1 MQKSIAIIENNIISS
16 LTVRK
21 KLTTVLKEQGY
32 KVTVLTTGTAQQ
44 LEKAKELG
52 MDVID
57 ITSSNQHPVEVLR
70 YMFKLRKALKEC
82 KADICL
88 TFTIRPAI
96 WGNFVTRLLGIPT
109 ITNITGVGPLFA
121 SKSIAYR
128 LARMLYRLSLKRTR
142 KIFFQNRDDQSLFVK
157 HKFTTVRGSSLIPG
171 SGVDHELF
179 SPQSCTAPEG
189 KIVFLYIGR
198 LLKDKGICEY
208 VDAARIIRKKYPHTV
223 FKVVGPL
230 WQQNLKEN
238 TITSDQVE
246 AWVNEGTI
254 EYEGELSDV
263 RDAIAGCHSLVLP
276 SYREGTSNVL
286 LEASSME
293 RPCITCDTPG
303 CREIVSHEITGY
315 LCKVADAEDLAEK
328 IEKMILLSEEK
339 RIQMGAAAR
348 SKVIKEYDKNMVV
361 QIYLNAIERYL
372 MYESD

>member
-32 KVTVLTTGTAQQ
+32 KVTVLTTGTPQQ
-44 LEKAKELG
+44 LQKAAELG

-57 ITSSNQHPVEVLR
+57 ITSSNQHPIEVLR
-70 YMFKLRKALKEC
+70 YMLKLRKALKEC

-121 SKSIAYR
+121 SKSITYR
-128 LARMLYRLSLKRTR
+128 LARMLYRLSLRRTR
-142 KIFFQNRDDQSLFVK
+142 KIFFQNRDDQSLFIK
-157 HKFTTVRGSSLIPG
+157 HKFTTLRGSSLIPG

-179 SPQSCTAPEG
+179 SPRTCTAPLG
-189 KIVFLYIGR
+189 KFVFLYIGR

-208 VDAARIIRKKYPHTV
+208 VDAARIIQEKYPDTV
-223 FKVVGPL
+223 FQVVGPL

-238 TITSDQVE
+238 TITGNQVYD
-246 AWVNEGTI
+246 WVKEGTI
-254 EYEGELSDV
+254 EYMGELSDV

-303 CREIVSHEITGY
+303 CREIVANEETGY
-315 LCKVADAEDLAEK
+315 LCKVADANDLAEK
-328 IEKMILLSEEK
+328 MEKMILLPDEK
-339 RIQMGAAAR
+339 RKSMGEAAR
-348 SKVIKEYDKNMVV
+348 AKVIREYDKNQVIA
-361 QIYLNAIERYL
+361 IYLRAIETYL
-372 MYESD
+372 TYIPE